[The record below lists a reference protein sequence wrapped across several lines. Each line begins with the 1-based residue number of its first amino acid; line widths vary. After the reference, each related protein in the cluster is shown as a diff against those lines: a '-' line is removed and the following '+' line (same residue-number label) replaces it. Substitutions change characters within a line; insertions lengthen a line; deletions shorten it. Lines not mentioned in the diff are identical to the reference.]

1 MKTFAKG
8 VATTIAMLVASAS
21 YAENLSL
28 AYFMGPNHPMNKAFL
43 TPMGEMI
50 EAETGGNVTVQHFP
64 GGALNASPPNQYS
77 IMLDGVADIVFML
90 PSFSNRLFQKS
101 AVLSLPGVCESAAAC
116 TEAIRASRDE
126 IEAEYKGKMIG
137 FWTNSPPVLIT
148 RGKAVR
154 SLEDAQGLKIRVS
167 DPTAIPFLEAL
178 GISAIALPVTEINQS
193 LANGIVDGVMIDP
206 SGILSFK
213 LDEPGDYITTW
224 FPGGPA
230 TFAVL
235 MNQDAYDGLS
245 EEDRAAID
253 RVADSNLSMQA
264 AQTYASIG
272 QKGIDKAAAS
282 GLEIIDLPDAER
294 AKIQAVIDEV
304 MVDLKKNPAGDKTV
318 GDVITMLQGG

>member
-1 MKTFAKG
+1 MKNLAKG
-8 VATTIAMLVASAS
+8 VATTIAMLTASAS
-21 YAENLSL
+21 FAENLSL

-90 PSFSNRLFQKS
+90 PSFSNRLFQKT
-101 AVLSLPGVCESAAAC
+101 AVISLPDICDSAAAC
-116 TEAIRASRDE
+116 TEALRASRAE
-126 IEAEYKGKMIG
+126 LEAEYKGKMIG

-154 SLEDAQGLKIRVS
+154 SLADAQGMKIRVS
-167 DPTAIPFLEAL
+167 DPPLIPFLEAL
-178 GISAIALPVTEINQS
+178 GISTVAIPVTEVNQS

-213 LDEPGDYITTW
+213 LDEPGEYVTTW

-230 TFAVL
+230 TFAVV
-235 MNQDAYDGLS
+235 MNQDAYDSLS

-264 AQTYASIG
+264 AQTYAAIG
-272 QKGIDKAAAS
+272 QKGLEKAAAS
-282 GLEIIDLPDAER
+282 GLEIIDLSDDER
-294 AKIQAVIDEV
+294 AKMQAVIDTV
-304 MVDLKKNPAGDKTV
+304 MADVKKNPAGDKTV
-318 GDVITMLQGG
+318 GDIVTMLQGG